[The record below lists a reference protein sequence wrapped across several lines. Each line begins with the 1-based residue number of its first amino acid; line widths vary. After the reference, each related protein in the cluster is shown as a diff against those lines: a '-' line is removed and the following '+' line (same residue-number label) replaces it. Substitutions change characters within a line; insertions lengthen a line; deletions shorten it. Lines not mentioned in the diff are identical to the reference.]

1 MERQGRETAVTD
13 LEYPVPS
20 ERTRAA
26 SWGAVPVA
34 LALASVIGLAT
45 LSSLEAADYAQQG
58 MWDDVSWVMFSLG
71 GILAFMTG
79 TAAYVVGR
87 RRRENRTMRMG
98 TIGIAWFATAVLLVV
113 IWDAVS

>member
-1 MERQGRETAVTD
+1 MTD
-13 LEYPVPS
+13 LEYPAPR

-26 SWGAVPVA
+26 SWSVVPVA

-45 LSSLEAADYAQQG
+45 LVILEAADYAEKG

-71 GILAFMTG
+71 GILAFVTG
-79 TAAYVVGR
+79 AAAYVGGR

-98 TIGIAWFATAVLLVV
+98 TVGIAWFATAVLLVV
-113 IWDAVS
+113 IWEAVS

>member
-1 MERQGRETAVTD
+1 MTD
-13 LEYPVPS
+13 LEYPAPR

-26 SWGAVPVA
+26 SWDVIPVA

-45 LSSLEAADYAQQG
+45 LFILEAADYAQQKG

-71 GILAFMTG
+71 GILAFVTG

-98 TIGIAWFATAVLLVV
+98 TIGVAWFATAVLIVV
-113 IWDAVS
+113 IWEAVS